1 MYVIV
6 YTYYMNKKNKKDMTD
21 SQQAFIKEVSG
32 LWPLARGSLSEV
44 RKPCV
49 RKGCKVCE
57 QDGGHS
63 AWIFTYR
70 EGGKLKCLHVR
81 PEHAGHI
88 RQAIANGRKL
98 EALLAGLGRQAVLHS
113 RQAQA

>member
-1 MYVIV
+1 
-6 YTYYMNKKNKKDMTD
+6 MNKKSESQVVDP
-21 SQQAFIKEVSG
+21 QQAFIDEVSA
-32 LWPLARGSLSEV
+32 LWPLAKGSLSEV

-57 QDGGHS
+57 KEGGHA

-70 EGGKLKCLHVR
+70 EAGRLKCLHVR

-98 EALLAGLGRQAVLHS
+98 EALLGALGRQAVLRS
-113 RQAQA
+113 RQVQA

>member
-1 MYVIV
+1 M
-6 YTYYMNKKNKKDMTD
+6 KKKTKKETTD
-21 SQQAFIKEVSG
+21 SRQAFIKEVSG
-32 LWPLARGSLSEV
+32 LWPLAKGSLSEV

-57 QDGGHS
+57 QDGGHK

-81 PEHAGHI
+81 PEHVEHM
-88 RQAIANGRKL
+88 RQAITNGRKL
-98 EALLAGLGRQAVLHS
+98 EALLASLGPQVVLRS
-113 RQAQA
+113 RQEKP